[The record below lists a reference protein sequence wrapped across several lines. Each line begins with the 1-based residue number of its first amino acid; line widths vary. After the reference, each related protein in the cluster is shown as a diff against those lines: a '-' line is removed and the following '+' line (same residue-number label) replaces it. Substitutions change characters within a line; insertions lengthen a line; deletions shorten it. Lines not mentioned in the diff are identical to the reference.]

1 MTFRRVLH
9 AFTMTFII
17 VGMFYF
23 YQLSDFS
30 YDVYQ
35 HDNQTYYAFTKWVDI
50 LLMLCIIFPLRELK
64 NAWVCIGTFFAVRLL
79 WEILAVKD
87 YATASRPSIIFIL
100 FLSDLLCLIIILIIQ
115 IKRNRSW

>member
-1 MTFRRVLH
+1 MTGRRVLH
-9 AFTMTFII
+9 AFAMTFIM

-23 YQLSDFS
+23 YITPGYPTDIYFS
-30 YDVYQ
+30 F
-35 HDNQTYYAFTKWVDI
+35 AKLVDI
-50 LLMLCIIFPLRELK
+50 LLILCVIYPLRETK
-64 NAWVCIGTFFAVRLL
+64 SAWVCIGIFFAVRLL

-87 YATASRPSIIFIL
+87 YATANRPSIIFIL